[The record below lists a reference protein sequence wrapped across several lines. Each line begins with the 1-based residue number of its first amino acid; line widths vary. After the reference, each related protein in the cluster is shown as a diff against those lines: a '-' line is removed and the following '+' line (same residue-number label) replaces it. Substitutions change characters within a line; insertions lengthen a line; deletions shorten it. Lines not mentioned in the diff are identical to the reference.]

1 MPGYRS
7 SAHRKQFALDRYFLG
22 GRTSSEVTE
31 SDTPF
36 TENLRALPSSLFAS
50 PCLLQ
55 IYQLQMGE
63 LGGYYQTKWGC
74 SVVSHPLTMSG
85 QLPAIT
91 CWSPLYCFP
100 AIPRRGMGFIGVE
113 FQSLSF
119 SSTGADTSTKHQQ
132 PEVQALSSQCFPY
145 FLPLF
150 HIHSAPITA
159 VVSSPSCYNEC
170 TNFKQPTASF
180 LTAYTA
186 AIQKD

>member
-22 GRTSSEVTE
+22 GRTSSEVTR

-36 TENLRALPSSLFAS
+36 TENLRALLKLSVCLSLFAS
-50 PCLLQ
+50 NLSAANGN
-55 IYQLQMGE
+55 I
-63 LGGYYQTKWGC
+63 GGYYQTKWGC
-74 SVVSHPLTMSG
+74 SVVSHPLTVLG

-132 PEVQALSSQCFPY
+132 PEVQALSSQCFVY

-159 VVSSPSCYNEC
+159 VVSSPSCYNEHA
-170 TNFKQPTASF
+170 NFKQPTASF
-180 LTAYTA
+180 LAAYIA